1 MHESILIYR
10 NRRYLW
16 LAVAIT
22 AAALLAYAFT
32 GGAEPANGGT
42 WLGYTLGTVATALIL
57 LLIAFGIRKRR
68 YQSTLGKVEGWLS
81 AHVYL
86 GMALLVVAT
95 LHTGFQFGLNVHTLA
110 YILMLL
116 VIATGVF
123 GVYAYLRYPQLLSR
137 NRGDLTIQQM
147 LDHVGTIDDQ
157 CLRISASL
165 PADIN
170 EVVSSAIN
178 RTEVG
183 GGAYRQL
190 SGRDYSRV
198 VISGAD
204 GPTRLVSNPDQEVV
218 IDWLARRQA
227 AATDG
232 DIIAAI
238 NELEQLLAA
247 RKMMLR
253 RIRTDIRLQALLQLW
268 LYLHIPL
275 SIALLGAVLA
285 HIIVVFTYW

>member
-1 MHESILIYR
+1 MHESILVYR

-16 LAVAIT
+16 LAVAI
-22 AAALLAYAFT
+22 ALAALLAYALS
-32 GGAEPANGGT
+32 GSAEPANGGT
-42 WLGYTLGTVATALIL
+42 WLGYTLGVVATALIL
-57 LLIAFGIRKRR
+57 LLIAFGVRKRR

-86 GMALLVVAT
+86 GLALFVVAT
-95 LHTGFQFGLNVHTLA
+95 LHTGFQFGINIHTLA
-110 YILMLL
+110 YILMVL
-116 VIATGVF
+116 VIASGLF

-137 NRGDLTIQQM
+137 NRGDLTLQQM

-157 CLRISASL
+157 CLRISATL

-183 GGAYRQL
+183 GGVYKQL

-198 VISGAD
+198 AITTAGGA
-204 GPTRLVSNPDQEVV
+204 TRLVRNPDQEVL

-227 AATDG
+227 AASDG
-232 DIIAAI
+232 EIIAAI

-247 RKMMLR
+247 RKMMLVK
-253 RIRTDIRLQALLQLW
+253 IRTDIKLQALLQLW

-275 SIALLGAVLA
+275 SIALLAALVA